1 LLRQDGVFTQAP
13 PQTGSKHMFTT
24 ALTHG
29 CSCAQIVER
38 MGLGNNHLEYGC
50 STSNLLEWTS
60 QP

>member
-1 LLRQDGVFTQAP
+1 
-13 PQTGSKHMFTT
+13 
-24 ALTHG
+24 
-29 CSCAQIVER
+29 